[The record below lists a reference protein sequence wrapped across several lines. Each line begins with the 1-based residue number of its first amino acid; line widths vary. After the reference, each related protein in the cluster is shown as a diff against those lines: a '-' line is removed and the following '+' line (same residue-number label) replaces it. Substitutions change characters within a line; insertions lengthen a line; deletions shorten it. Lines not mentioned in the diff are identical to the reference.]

1 MAVMGI
7 IILLGFVGRL
17 GKYLPSQSI
26 AGFLFII
33 GLLITFIP
41 NLQSVAA
48 SEEPKDS
55 VCGYVA
61 LGITAW
67 SKNPF
72 LGMVAGVVVRYC
84 SAYIGL

>member
-1 MAVMGI
+1 MWNSRACSF
-7 IILLGFVGRL
+7 LR
-17 GKYLPSQSI
+17 GKWRPTGL
-26 AGFLFII
+26 AG
-33 GLLITFIP
+33 
-41 NLQSVAA
+41 LQSVAA